1 MKKMILSRVTLL
13 QLQKCCIPFLIG
25 ATIGLTL
32 YTFAGWWG
40 FLLIFPW
47 IGFSITLGCLIAI
60 KRKGIK
66 KDLGRRICLLMIS
79 PLFLLFL
86 GICQRENLQLE
97 EFVFYLLLFLQT
109 GMIVRV
115 FIHFCIAKIFGPFIW
130 GRGFCGWA
138 CWTAALMEWLPIK
151 ENRKTPTHLTR
162 YRYLALIINIGIP
175 LSLVWLGY
183 DWVSMNINE
192 LPSDHIWLV
201 QGSLALSSV
210 SSSAIPSI
218 MVWQFGWLSNTERGE
233 LLQNSLSSVFIHEMS
248 NQSFVNT
255 THPIR
260 QPLHF
265 VWNLQQALSNG
276 CQRDVVHIRRQESEI
291 QRMYPMRNVLKR
303 MP

>member
-25 ATIGLTL
+25 ATIGLTP

-115 FIHFCIAKIFGPFIW
+115 FIHICIAKILVLSSGEEVSADGLVGQPLSW
-130 GRGFCGWA
+130 NGF
-138 CWTAALMEWLPIK
+138 PS
-151 ENRKTPTHLTR
+151 RKTERLRHILPDT
-162 YRYLALIINIGIP
+162 AI
-175 LSLVWLGY
+175 
-183 DWVSMNINE
+183 
-192 LPSDHIWLV
+192 LPS
-201 QGSLALSSV
+201 SSTLAFPCLLY
-210 SSSAIPSI
+210 
-218 MVWQFGWLSNTERGE
+218 GWD
-233 LLQNSLSSVFIHEMS
+233 
-248 NQSFVNT
+248 T
-255 THPIR
+255 T
-260 QPLHF
+260 
-265 VWNLQQALSNG
+265 G
-276 CQRDVVHIRRQESEI
+276 
-291 QRMYPMRNVLKR
+291 
-303 MP
+303 